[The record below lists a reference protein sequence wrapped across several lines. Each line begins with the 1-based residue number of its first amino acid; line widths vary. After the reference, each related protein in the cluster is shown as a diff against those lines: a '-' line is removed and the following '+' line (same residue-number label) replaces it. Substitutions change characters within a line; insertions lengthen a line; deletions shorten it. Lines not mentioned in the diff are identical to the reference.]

1 MDAVKWVCERV
12 GCILNNTFEALFF
25 ILDSGSLLLEENIH
39 RKNMVHECVKRIC
52 SQIGKGFAS
61 HAVL

>member
-1 MDAVKWVCERV
+1 MKWVCERV
-12 GCILNNTFEALFF
+12 GCILNNTFKDLFF

-39 RKNMVHECVKRIC
+39 RKNMVNDCVKRIC